1 MHSGDLSETH
11 VSCCTAPAQPFAGR
25 LLKPLT
31 AISYPVPPRAGG
43 LEGPSVFQ
51 MPDICQILCTRFGS
65 GEIIS
70 VISKPR
76 TQAVEGGMLPMFGEQ
91 VTRPLTKDSAS
102 SARNHQRGEGHT

>member
-1 MHSGDLSETH
+1 MDSGDLSETR

-51 MPDICQILCTRFGS
+51 MPDINYFAPGFGI
-65 GEIIS
+65 GEI
-70 VISKPR
+70 
-76 TQAVEGGMLPMFGEQ
+76 
-91 VTRPLTKDSAS
+91 TKV
-102 SARNHQRGEGHT
+102 